1 MGMKFIYFWTKLKS
15 KAKKEDYLI
24 ILTFD
29 LKAFFLTQGGNVE

>member
-1 MGMKFIYFWTKLKS
+1 MSKFAIDYGDEIHLFLKKLKS

-29 LKAFFLTQGGNVE
+29 LNAFF